1 MNTMENLLL
10 LRIELLLFI
19 SSLSYSIYYGFT
31 YFYWIFNKVKNIV
44 SVPKDTKKEKKVQ
57 VININKE
64 NPKTNLQ
71 KKESIEK
78 NLSEEEKIK
87 ISEIL
92 KRIRIN
98 IEKWYL
104 DSAKVLIIEWLTID
118 KYSKDL
124 NMELG
129 SIYEQEKNYKNA
141 ELIYKDISLIIQDN
155 TAILT
160 KLWYVLSMQG
170 LYKEAVWVYEQVHQ
184 KKQSDND
191 IIETLAHLTFEIQD
205 FEKSLKF
212 IKLVLKEKPK
222 NVDMMR
228 KKAFALE
235 RVWKLKDSVK
245 VYEEILYIRPYD
257 VNAIDNV
264 KRLEQNIIN
273 KVSD

>member
-1 MNTMENLLL
+1 MKIMENILL
-10 LRIELLLFI
+10 LRIDLLLFI
-19 SSLSYSIYYGFT
+19 SSLSYSIYYSFT
-31 YFYWIFNKVKNIV
+31 YFYSIFIRVKNIV
-44 SVPKDTKKEKKVQ
+44 SSPKDTKKEKKVQ
-57 VININKE
+57 VININKD
-64 NPKTNLQ
+64 NSKVNLQ
-71 KKESIEK
+71 KKAPDTKE
-78 NLSEEEKIK
+78 LSEEEKMK
-87 ISEIL
+87 ITEIL

-129 SIYEQEKNYKNA
+129 SIYEQEKNFKNA
-141 ELIYKDISLIIQDN
+141 ELIYKDISMIIQDN
-155 TAILT
+155 TSILA
-160 KLWYVLSMQG
+160 KLWYVLSMQWN
-170 LYKEAVWVYEQVHQ
+170 LKESVVVYEQVHQ
-184 KKQSDND
+184 RKQSDND
-191 IIETLAHLTFEIQD
+191 VIETLAHLTFEIQD
-205 FEKSLKF
+205 FEKSLKY

-235 RVWKLKDSVK
+235 RAWKLKEAIK

-264 KRLEQNIIN
+264 KRLEQNIMN
-273 KVSD
+273 NRSE